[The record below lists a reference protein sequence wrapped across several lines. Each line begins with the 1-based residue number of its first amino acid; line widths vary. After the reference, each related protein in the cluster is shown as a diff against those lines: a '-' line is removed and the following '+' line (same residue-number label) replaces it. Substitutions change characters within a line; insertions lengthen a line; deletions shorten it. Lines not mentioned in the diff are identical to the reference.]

1 MAIRTMLV
9 PLAGTRTDLTALT
22 VALSVAEPFDAHVDA
37 VFVDPPQDHP
47 LILAEAAPPGLGDEM
62 SVMLDS
68 AANTPL
74 DEAHGTFLT
83 VCAAKA
89 VPIVERAV
97 STNSVSAR
105 WLGGAPAD
113 LVVRAARY
121 ADLLVVGQ
129 TKGKQALRV
138 NTVRDIALLTAGRP
152 ILLVPTTS
160 SLRFGRRVMIGWN
173 GRTEAV
179 RAIPA
184 ALPFLKRADTVSV
197 VTAKTAKTGA
207 NEGESL
213 IDYLSWH
220 GIKADLAILEPKG
233 APIGEALLNKANE
246 IAADLLVMGGH
257 GHSRFRE
264 LLLGGVTKYVFSHA
278 ALPVLIAH

>member
-1 MAIRTMLV
+1 
-9 PLAGTRTDLTALT
+9 
-22 VALSVAEPFDAHVDA
+22 
-37 VFVDPPQDHP
+37 
-47 LILAEAAPPGLGDEM
+47 
-62 SVMLDS
+62 
-68 AANTPL
+68 
-74 DEAHGTFLT
+74 
-83 VCAAKA
+83 
-89 VPIVERAV
+89 
-97 STNSVSAR
+97 
-105 WLGGAPAD
+105 
-113 LVVRAARY
+113 
-121 ADLLVVGQ
+121 
-129 TKGKQALRV
+129 
-138 NTVRDIALLTAGRP
+138 
-152 ILLVPTTS
+152 
-160 SLRFGRRVMIGWN
+160 MIGWN

-246 IAADLLVMGGH
+246 ISADLLVMGGH